1 MTPGEFNA
9 KKQTIKFELDYPD
22 AKFGYFGTVE
32 SGPIVFELP
41 GGGEAGEKINT
52 IIVCDGSDG
61 KLIDPDHEK
70 CDLTKHTHF
79 WVNDMKIESETISV
93 GGRVDG
99 RDPCIKLEINSE
111 NLVEV
116 SLRVAV
122 VEKNVACAIS
132 QVVKFVE

>member
-22 AKFGYFGTVE
+22 AKFGYFGTVN
-32 SGPIVFELP
+32 SGPIVFKLP
-41 GGGEAGEKINT
+41 GGGEQINA
-52 IIVCDGSDG
+52 IIVCDGNDG

-79 WVNDMKIESETISV
+79 WVNDIKIESKTITV
-93 GGRVDG
+93 GGTADG
-99 RDPCIKLEINSE
+99 RDPCIRLEINSE

-116 SLRVAV
+116 SLGVEV
-122 VEKNVACAIS
+122 VESRVACAIS